1 MDWQD
6 IVIKGSEYPVD
17 ENQDCNDENQN
28 NVEGN
33 QDSAEESCGICSKV
47 FKNKE
52 SLRKHHQTHKIEPST
67 CDVCDKEFRSK
78 QLLRKHRNTVHND
91 TIYQCKS
98 CPKRFTGSRTLSLN
112 YMVKCYTEVSYISIP
127 TICDFVSKAQF

>member
-28 NVEGN
+28 NVEDN

-52 SLRKHHQTHKIEPST
+52 SLRKHHQTHKIELST

-98 CPKRFTGSRTLSLN
+98 CPK
-112 YMVKCYTEVSYISIP
+112 
-127 TICDFVSKAQF
+127 

>member
-28 NVEGN
+28 NVEDN
-33 QDSAEESCGICSKV
+33 QDSTEESCGICSKV
-47 FKNKE
+47 LKNKE
-52 SLRKHHQTHKIEPST
+52 SLRKHHQTHKIELST

-98 CPKRFTGSRTLSLN
+98 CPK
-112 YMVKCYTEVSYISIP
+112 
-127 TICDFVSKAQF
+127 